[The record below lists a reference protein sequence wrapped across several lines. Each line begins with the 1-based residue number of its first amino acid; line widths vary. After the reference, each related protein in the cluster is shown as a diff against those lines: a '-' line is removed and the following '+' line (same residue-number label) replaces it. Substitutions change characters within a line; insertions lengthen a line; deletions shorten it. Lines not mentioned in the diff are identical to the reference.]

1 MSYYFS
7 ARSLIASIINLM
19 SEIINVIGGGLAG
32 VEAAWQAARLGV
44 KVRLYEMRPVQQTPA
59 HRTDKLAEI
68 VCSNSLKTDEP
79 GTAPYLLKEEL
90 RRGRSLVMEAAAAT
104 RVPAGAALSVDRIK
118 FAELITERIKA
129 HPNIE
134 IVREEVRAIVSIG
147 TTPSAQSGHPSSE
160 QEGRSQS
167 SPPVL
172 GGVSAASADGVVAL
186 HKEPLHNGVAAE
198 TDSYFASAPLLNKE
212 GSLDD
217 VWIIATGPL
226 TSDSLTESIMKFT
239 GDDQLYFYDAIAPIV
254 AADSIDMSIAFKA
267 ARYGKGGDDYIN
279 CPMDREQYETFINEL
294 LAAKS
299 VPLKRFEETRWFE
312 SCLPIEEIAR
322 RGVDTLRFG
331 PMKPKGLPD
340 PKTGYEPY
348 ACVQLRQENL
358 MADAYGLVGFQ
369 NHLRYGEQARVL
381 RLIPGLENAEF
392 LQFGQIHRN
401 TFINSPKIL
410 NEDLSTRTNPNL
422 FFAGQ
427 ITGVEGYVESVA
439 TGWIA
444 GINAVRTL
452 RGQPLLTAPPT
463 SAIGALCRYVSNVET
478 KNFQPVNITF
488 GLLEPLPVELRK
500 KHRNKRERHVIQV
513 ERALTDWDE
522 WLEEIKGRDAK
533 MQAV

>member
-1 MSYYFS
+1 
-7 ARSLIASIINLM
+7 
-19 SEIINVIGGGLAG
+19 
-32 VEAAWQAARLGV
+32 
-44 KVRLYEMRPVQQTPA
+44 
-59 HRTDKLAEI
+59 
-68 VCSNSLKTDEP
+68 
-79 GTAPYLLKEEL
+79 
-90 RRGRSLVMEAAAAT
+90 ME
-104 RVPAGAALSVDRIK
+104 
-118 FAELITERIKA
+118 
-129 HPNIE
+129 
-134 IVREEVRAIVSIG
+134 
-147 TTPSAQSGHPSSE
+147 
-160 QEGRSQS
+160 
-167 SPPVL
+167 
-172 GGVSAASADGVVAL
+172 
-186 HKEPLHNGVAAE
+186 
-198 TDSYFASAPLLNKE
+198 
-212 GSLDD
+212 
-217 VWIIATGPL
+217 
-226 TSDSLTESIMKFT
+226 FT

-279 CPMDREQYETFINEL
+279 CPMNREQYETFINAL
-294 LAAKS
+294 LEAKS

-322 RGVDTLRFG
+322 RGVETLRFG

-439 TGWIA
+439 TGWLA
-444 GINAVRTL
+444 GINAVRLL
-452 RGQPLLTAPPT
+452 RQQPMLTAPLT
-463 SAIGALCRYVSNVET
+463 SAIGSLCRYVSNVDT

-500 KHRNKRERHVIQV
+500 KYRNKRERHVVQV
-513 ERALTDWDE
+513 ERALKDWDE
-522 WLEEIKGRDAK
+522 FIDQMS
-533 MQAV
+533 MQAAAASTPPADWNAGILPATSRSGVKR